1 MTRRKKRYKS
11 EPPRQF
17 VTPGDALLVRTA
29 VNENW
34 DTPLE
39 NQKRIIEDI
48 VEMATKGSPRRSLA
62 AFKVILAVQKLEMK
76 LLKSQTKIRT
86 KIRCQDPKTRFVTL
100 RRTRF
105 SDRAVIRVYWR
116 SFAVLSKASVT
127 STSSNDG
134 VTPGI

>member
-1 MTRRKKRYKS
+1 MTRQKKRYKS

-39 NQKRIIEDI
+39 NKKRIIEDI
-48 VEMATKGSPRRSLA
+48 VEMGTKGSPRRSLA

-76 LLKSQTKIRT
+76 LLKSQ
-86 KIRCQDPKTRFVTL
+86 VTEHQQA
-100 RRTRF
+100 T
-105 SDRAVIRVYWR
+105 
-116 SFAVLSKASVT
+116 T
-127 STSSNDG
+127 G
-134 VTPGI
+134 